1 MSYQQRHRIIFLRG
15 TSLLRVKNVSQ
26 NKNHRHLWG
35 PGTPILYWCLEK
47 QFTQPG
53 DHANQESPICGNS
66 FLFCYWHIDKN
77 ICTKLVAF
85 TACKLSLTT
94 EPWTTLR
101 PQTLYFL
108 GFCIGLPCYWALARE
123 PCFHVSYSVVTNWCL
138 LLSHSLSSCLFLFS
152 SFPSMFSH
160 SFSPSVLPLCAPSS
174 LSLSLF
180 LFALFAWDHPTNPN
194 THTTT
199 TGGGRGHPTT
209 THHHRGGVGGLPFWG
224 GVAQPPRIYIY
235 IYIYT
240 DQPNHQQING
250 CNTLSS
256 NINQQIS

>member
-15 TSLLRVKNVSQ
+15 TSLLRVKHVSQ

-108 GFCIGLPCYWALARE
+108 GFCIGLPCYWALAKE
-123 PCFHVSYSVVTNWCL
+123 PCFHVSYSLVTSWCL
-138 LLSHSLSSCLFLFS
+138 LLSHSLPSCLFLFF
-152 SFPSMFSH
+152 SFPFMSSH
-160 SFSPSVLPLCAPSS
+160 SFSPSVLPLCRPSS
-174 LSLSLF
+174 LALSLF
-180 LFALFAWDHPTNPN
+180 LFAPLAQDHPANPT

-199 TGGGRGHPTT
+199 TRGGGGTQPPPTT
-209 THHHRGGVGGLPFWG
+209 TGVGWG
-224 GVAQPPRIYIY
+224 GYPSGAGWPSPHAYIYIY
-235 IYIYT
+235 IYIYIYRPTQPPT
-240 DQPNHQQING
+240 D
-250 CNTLSS
+250 
-256 NINQQIS
+256 